1 MNFIDQA
8 LSKLQEDIITI
19 DKDMPD
25 DNTYNQLM
33 LKLKGKK
40 GITVKRDVTT
50 KKVTISGKD
59 TDLAAAGIK

>member
-25 DNTYNQLM
+25 DNTYNQFM